1 MSTLDWAAL
10 RVLIVD
16 DNEFFRQVVRTVLS
30 AAGVT
35 EMWEAGT
42 SEEAL
47 DRFWA
52 EDRIDLVLLDYI
64 MKPLDGLAVTRMMRD
79 EAHSHD
85 PTVPIIMVS
94 GHLNPAEVR
103 VALNAGVHA
112 VVGKP
117 ISARELLR
125 VVKRTMTEHVPFV
138 STEGYFGPDHR
149 RRIPTPETEPTAAAA
164 APQAGTETVS
174 DAPEA

>member
-16 DNEFFRQVVRTVLS
+16 DNAFFRQVVRTVLS

-52 EDRIDLVLLDYI
+52 EDAIDLILLDYI
-64 MKPLDGLAVTRMMRD
+64 MKPQDGLAVTRMMRD
-79 EAHSHD
+79 EAHSHN

-103 VALNAGVHA
+103 IALDAGVHA

-125 VVKRTMTEHVPFV
+125 VVKRTMTEPVPFV
-138 STEGYFGPDHR
+138 RTEGYFGPDHR
-149 RRIPTPETEPTAAAA
+149 RPAR
-164 APQAGTETVS
+164 APQTDQTGGEASPQAETGIVS
-174 DAPEA
+174 DAREE